1 MAEAKVQI
9 SLGTRA
15 DVSGV
20 NATSNAFKKLAKD
33 NKDAIGGLTLS
44 VKALASSVDGPLGGA
59 IGGMSSILAE
69 IVRGGLW
76 GALGAVANMAVGKV
90 IELWKEAKARAEE
103 YANFM
108 RAQVVEAMT
117 GVEAKVKSLSA
128 AVADADKDVDAFI
141 KSANGNITAQ
151 AKYDIARLHVEALQ
165 QVTDGMTEAAKG
177 VIAANEAYEAG
188 IIKAQA
194 EVDSAV
200 VAYKAYRDRQEAVRA
215 QVSQAEENLA
225 AAVAE
230 KARLEEMNHDVVYE
244 HCVLVAKANQTVED
258 MVNEGWNYIAAVKEQ
273 TKNVHMLNEF
283 EKTHKDRLEQMKK
296 AEESVTNARNA
307 VSTALKAQEEIGKK
321 LEKAGEQEVLA
332 RKNLEATELE
342 LAEKNRIAA
351 SIRQKEIDAAAAK
364 AEADEIAAIESERQL
379 EWQEKIYKTIKND
392 TEMRGELINRLN
404 ELMADGCED
413 EEIAHELNEKMR
425 EVRERRLK
433 AEEDLAKDAEDEH
446 KGEDDGRKSSKDDIR
461 AHSSMSV
468 SLDDKSTTEGA
479 SKIDK
484 KANFREWKHQQ
495 RVEARKM
502 RDEKGNIKQDFTA
515 MTKYLKRDMDPI
527 EDKKFKEYLAG
538 KYTKEQMTE
547 LANCAR
553 KGQLMSAQSKEWF
566 RQKDKWKEALDAIKK
581 ASQESA
587 KSIKDALAV
596 K

>member
-20 NATSNAFKKLAKD
+20 NATSNAFKKLAND

-200 VAYKAYRDRQEAVRA
+200 VAYKAYRDRQEAVRN

-230 KARLEEMNHDVVYE
+230 QARLEEMNHDAIVE
-244 HCVLVAKANQTVED
+244 HGVLVAKANRTVED
-258 MVNEGWNYIAAVKEQ
+258 MVNDGWDVSAAIKEQ

-379 EWQEKIYKTIKND
+379 EWQEKIYKKIKND
-392 TEMRGELINRLN
+392 TELRGELINRLN

-433 AEEDLAKDAEDEH
+433 AEEDLAKDAEDEQ
-446 KGEDDGRKSSKDDIR
+446 KGEDNGRKSGKGGMTVTLSSGGMNDI
-461 AHSSMSV
+461 
-468 SLDDKSTTEGA
+468 GA
-479 SKIDK
+479 AVEK
-484 KANFREWKHQQ
+484 KLSFKEWQH
-495 RVEARKM
+495 KM
-502 RDEKGNIKQDFTA
+502 RDEQRKGRDEKNNMRIDQAK
-515 MTKYLKRDMDPI
+515 MTKALKGEMPKA
-527 EDKKFKEYLAG
+527 EAEAWMQYAKQ
-538 KYTKEQMTE
+538 KYTPDQMRELGKLAMNAELLSKSEQK
-547 LANCAR
+547 R
-553 KGQLMSAQSKEWF
+553 QL
-566 RQKDKWKEALDAIKK
+566 
-581 ASQESA
+581 
-587 KSIKDALAV
+587 KSIENMARQIKEALAV

>member
-20 NATSNAFKKLAKD
+20 NATSNAFKKLAND

-230 KARLEEMNHDVVYE
+230 KARLEEMNHEVVYE
-244 HCVLVAKANQTVED
+244 HGVLVAKANQTVED
-258 MVNEGWNYIAAVKEQ
+258 MVNEGWNYRAAVKEQ

-446 KGEDDGRKSSKDDIR
+446 KGEDRKSSKNDVS

-495 RVEARKM
+495 RDEARKM
-502 RDEKGNIKQDFTA
+502 RDQKGNIKQDFAA

-538 KYTKEQMTE
+538 KYTEIQMSE
-547 LANCAR
+547 LANRAR
-553 KGQLMSAQSKEWF
+553 RGQLMSAYSKEWY
-566 RQKDKWKEALDAIKK
+566 RQNHKWKEALDAIKK

-587 KSIKDALAV
+587 NAIKDALAV